1 MSVAAKEALS
11 SVPTQRTGE
20 SKAAH
25 AEDVVARTAAYAE
38 FAALS
43 GDTVR
48 ATELSRQAEELG
60 KSATFVALRNWL
72 ETVQRK

>member
-1 MSVAAKEALS
+1 MLVGTKELLPS
-11 SVPTQRTGE
+11 IPTQRSGE

-48 ATELSRQAEELG
+48 ATELSRQAEVLSR
-60 KSATFVALRNWL
+60 SATFLALRDGL
-72 ETVQRK
+72 ETVRRK